1 VLKMQVFA
9 FVASAYTLTVATES
23 NIRTLQS
30 DVPYSSS
37 VGKDRLMLFQSPLPA
52 SHLDQ
57 YNLRVSVSAT
67 SGRVG
72 VYMSC
77 VNHSPSNVS
86 HDYALY
92 YPASSSSSSATAAWQ
107 DLSGLGLRDL
117 GCDRGTGSW
126 LYLSVQGDGV
136 AASFTLTLHPLS
148 NPAAVLLA
156 PGLPLAG
163 PGLEPRSFEYYYILA
178 DLNFYKD
185 LQLHLTVTTGD
196 ADIFV
201 SANWDSRPR
210 LDGESGNVVSY
221 LYSSATSG
229 SEDFTLSH
237 QTVMEICQV
246 PTS

>member
-1 VLKMQVFA
+1 MQVFA

-72 VYMSC
+72 VYVSC

-136 AASFTLTLHPLS
+136 AASSEDVVTPTSPPPHDQHNQPVAQLTMALGHDSMPLS
-148 NPAAVLLA
+148 VLFDAMNARPESSGIVQWALRQTTMEEVRA
-156 PGLPLAG
+156 HCTFASSSTLFSHMSPFSTYVTGGHASILLHTAHH
-163 PGLEPRSFEYYYILA
+163 EP
-178 DLNFYKD
+178 
-185 LQLHLTVTTGD
+185 
-196 ADIFV
+196 
-201 SANWDSRPR
+201 
-210 LDGESGNVVSY
+210 
-221 LYSSATSG
+221 
-229 SEDFTLSH
+229 
-237 QTVMEICQV
+237 
-246 PTS
+246 